1 MVEILLI
8 FVSILLAVCLCF
20 FAADFIPMITAWIKR
35 IHIGRYTDKKIWFEK
50 VLAVAEKNARKLP
63 KIPVTDK
70 TAYTLIPKLKGEYY
84 NFYFSSWQ
92 VASLLLADSANEST
106 RKAAY
111 RFFDKEDWFDRSYKT
126 GAGFLFYAMMQ
137 SGFAEDEKF
146 KAAVDDYIA
155 KVFAA
160 AGDGTLPYVLEYKE
174 HYVDTLGMVCPF
186 LIRYHQTYGCPEALE
201 LAKRQFDEFYVY
213 GINERTGLPVHCFNP
228 DNKMPLGIYGWGR
241 GCGWLALALDECLG
255 LLDESDDYYGTLTQR
270 ATALCEALLP
280 FQNENG
286 SFNAIIGVPFSR
298 QESSATAMIGGL
310 LHRMGYVAES
320 ERCLDYL
327 MSVTRIN
334 GEVDFAQGDT
344 MGIGNYS
351 RRFEPMPAAQAFA
364 LRLYGKIVEIS

>member
-1 MVEILLI
+1 MILVSVLLLI
-8 FVSILLAVCLCF
+8 SLCI
-20 FAADFIPMITAWIKR
+20 FAADFIPMITTWIKR

-50 VLAVAEKNARKLP
+50 VLAVAEKNAQKLP

-70 TAYTLIPKLKGEYY
+70 TAYTLILKLKGEYY

-146 KAAVDDYIA
+146 KAAVDDDLA

-186 LIRYHQTYGCPEALE
+186 LIKYHQTYGCSEALE
-201 LAKRQFDEFYVY
+201 LAKANDTIVVIGGKHSSNTQKLYDISKKAHRWPGEGPTPCAHFYVS
-213 GINERTGLPVHCFNP
+213 
-228 DNKMPLGIYGWGR
+228 GWGFQVAPSLASDARR
-241 GCGWLALALDECLG
+241 G
-255 LLDESDDYYGTLTQR
+255 
-270 ATALCEALLP
+270 
-280 FQNENG
+280 
-286 SFNAIIGVPFSR
+286 
-298 QESSATAMIGGL
+298 
-310 LHRMGYVAES
+310 
-320 ERCLDYL
+320 
-327 MSVTRIN
+327 
-334 GEVDFAQGDT
+334 
-344 MGIGNYS
+344 
-351 RRFEPMPAAQAFA
+351 AA
-364 LRLYGKIVEIS
+364 S

>member
-1 MVEILLI
+1 MIFLLI
-8 FVSILLAVCLCF
+8 FFSILLLVCLCF
-20 FAADFIPMITAWIKR
+20 FAADFIPVIMAWIKR
-35 IHIGRYTDKKIWFEK
+35 IHIGRYTDKKVWYENAVK
-50 VLAVAEKNARKLP
+50 VARKNGEKMP

-70 TAYTLIPKLKGEYY
+70 TAYTLLPKLRGEYY

-92 VASLLLADSANEST
+92 VASLLLADSDNEET
-106 RKAAY
+106 RKAVY
-111 RFFDKEDWFDRSYKT
+111 RFFDKEDWSDRSYKT
-126 GAGFLFYAMMQ
+126 GAGYLFYAMMQ
-137 SGFAEDEKF
+137 SGFSYDEKF
-146 KAAVDDYIA
+146 KLAVDDYIS

-186 LIRYHQTYGCPEALE
+186 LIKYHQTYGCPDALE
-201 LAKRQFDEFYVY
+201 LAKRQFDEFYTY
-213 GINERTGLPVHCFNP
+213 GINERTGLPIHCFNP

-241 GCGWLALALDECLG
+241 GCGWLALALDECLS
-255 LLDESDDYYGTLTQR
+255 LLDETDEYYGVLRER

-298 QESSATAMIGGL
+298 QESSATAMIGSL
-310 LHRMGYVAES
+310 LHRMGYTEES
-320 ERCLDYL
+320 ERCLKFL
-327 MSVTRIN
+327 MSVTRVN

>member
-1 MVEILLI
+1 MLIFLLI

-20 FAADFIPMITAWIKR
+20 FAADFIPMIMTWIKR
-35 IHIGRYTDKKIWFEK
+35 IHIGRYTDKKVWHENAVK
-50 VLAVAEKNARKLP
+50 VARNNAQKLP

-84 NFYFSSWQ
+84 NFYFFSWQ
-92 VASLLLADSANEST
+92 LASLLLADSDNEST
-106 RKAAY
+106 CNAAY
-111 RFFDKEDWFDRSYKT
+111 RFFEKEDWSDRSYKT
-126 GAGFLFYAMMQ
+126 GAGYLFYAMMQ
-137 SGFAEDEKF
+137 AGFAGDEKF
-146 KAAVDDYIA
+146 KFAVDDYIA

-186 LIRYHQTYGCPEALE
+186 LIKYHQTYGCPEAFE
-201 LAKRQFDEFYVY
+201 LAKRQFDEYYAY
-213 GINERTGLPVHCFNP
+213 GINEKTGLPVHCFRP

-255 LLDESDDYYGTLTQR
+255 LLDESDEYYSVLRER
-270 ATALCEALLP
+270 ADALCKALLP

-286 SFNAIIGVPFSR
+286 SFNQIIGVPFSR

-310 LHRMGYVAES
+310 LHRMGYVKES
-320 ERCLDYL
+320 ENCLKFL
-327 MSVTRIN
+327 MSVTRVN

-344 MGIGNYS
+344 MGVGNYS

-364 LRLYGKIVEIS
+364 LRLYNKIG

>member
-1 MVEILLI
+1 MMIFLLVFVSVLLI
-8 FVSILLAVCLCF
+8 ICLCF
-20 FAADFIPMITAWIKR
+20 FASDAVPMLLTWLKR
-35 IHIGRYTDKKIWFEK
+35 IHIGRYTDKKDWYEK
-50 VLAVAEKNARKLP
+50 AVNVARKNIKKLP

-70 TAYTLIPKLKGEYY
+70 TAYTLIPKLKGDYY

-92 VASLLLADSANEST
+92 VASLLLADYDNEET

-111 RFFDKEDWFDRSYKT
+111 RFFDKEDWSDRSYKT
-126 GAGFLFYAMMQ
+126 GAGYLFYAMLQ
-137 SGFAEDEKF
+137 SGFADDEKF

-160 AGDGTLPYVLEYKE
+160 AGAGTLPYVLEYKE

-186 LIRYHQTYGCPEALE
+186 LIKYHQTYGCPEAFE
-201 LAKRQFDEFYVY
+201 LAKRQLDEFYAY
-213 GINERTGLPVHCFNP
+213 GINERTGLPVHCFRP
-228 DNKMPLGIYGWGR
+228 DNKMPLGIYGWAR

-286 SFNAIIGVPFSR
+286 SFNAIVGVPFSR

-310 LHRMGYVAES
+310 LHRMGYTEKS
-320 ERCLDYL
+320 ERCFKFI
-327 MSVTRIN
+327 MSVTRVN

-364 LRLYGKIVEIS
+364 LRLYDKTFENS

>member
-1 MVEILLI
+1 MMIFLLI
-8 FVSILLAVCLCF
+8 FFSILLLVCLCF
-20 FAADFIPMITAWIKR
+20 FAADAVPMIMTWIKR
-35 IHIGRYTDKKIWFEK
+35 IHIGRYTDKKVWYEN
-50 VLAVAEKNARKLP
+50 AVKAARKNAGKMP

-70 TAYTLIPKLKGEYY
+70 TAYTLLPKLRGEYY

-92 VASLLLADSANEST
+92 VASLLLADSSDEST

-111 RFFDKEDWFDRSYKT
+111 RFFAKEDWSDRSYKT
-126 GAGFLFYAMMQ
+126 GAGYLFYAMMQ
-137 SGFAEDEKF
+137 SGFSYDEKF
-146 KAAVDDYIA
+146 KLAVDDYIS

-186 LIRYHQTYGCPEALE
+186 LIKYHQTYGCPDALE
-201 LAKRQFDEFYVY
+201 LAKRQFDEFYTY
-213 GINERTGLPVHCFNP
+213 GINERTGLPIHCFNP

-255 LLDESDDYYGTLTQR
+255 LLDETDEYYGVLRER
-270 ATALCEALLP
+270 ATALCESLLP

-298 QESSATAMIGGL
+298 QESSATAMIGSL
-310 LHRMGYVAES
+310 LHRMGYTEES
-320 ERCLDYL
+320 ERCLKFL
-327 MSVTRIN
+327 MSVTRVN

>member
-20 FAADFIPMITAWIKR
+20 LAADFIPVIMAWIKR
-35 IHIGRYTDKKIWFEK
+35 IHIGRYTDKKVWYENAVK
-50 VLAVAEKNARKLP
+50 VARKNAGKMP

-70 TAYTLIPKLKGEYY
+70 TAYTLVPKLRGEYY

-92 VASLLLADSANEST
+92 FASLLLADSDNELT
-106 RKAAY
+106 RSAAY
-111 RFFDKEDWFDRSYKT
+111 RFFEKEDWSDRSYKP
-126 GAGFLFYAMMQ
+126 GAGYLFYAMMQ
-137 SGFAEDEKF
+137 SGFAEDKKF
-146 KAAVDDYIA
+146 KFAVDDYIA
-155 KVFAA
+155 KIFAA

-186 LIRYHQTYGCPEALE
+186 LIKYHQTYGCPEAFE
-201 LAKRQFDEFYVY
+201 LAKRQFDEFYAY
-213 GINERTGLPVHCFNP
+213 GINEKTGLPVHCFRP

-255 LLDESDDYYGTLTQR
+255 LLDETDEYYSVLKER
-270 ATALCEALLP
+270 ATALCESLLP

-286 SFNAIIGVPFSR
+286 SFNQIVGVPFSR
-298 QESSATAMIGGL
+298 QESSATAMIGSL
-310 LHRMGYVAES
+310 LCRMGYIAES
-320 ERCLDYL
+320 ERCLDFL
-327 MSVTRIN
+327 MSVTRVN

-364 LRLYGKIVEIS
+364 LRLYGKIVENS

>member
-1 MVEILLI
+1 MI
-8 FVSILLAVCLCF
+8 FVSVLLLICLLV
-20 FAADFIPMITAWIKR
+20 FAADFIPMITTWIKR
-35 IHIGRYTDKKIWFEK
+35 IHIGHYTDKKVWHENALEF
-50 VLAVAEKNARKLP
+50 ARKNAEKLP

-70 TAYTLIPKLKGEYY
+70 TAYTLIPKLRGEYY

-92 VASLLLADSANEST
+92 VASLLLADSENEAT
-106 RKAAY
+106 RSATY
-111 RFFDKEDWFDRSYKT
+111 RFFAKEDWSDRSYKT
-126 GAGFLFYAMMQ
+126 GAGYLFYSMMQ

-146 KAAVDDYIA
+146 RLAVDDYMA

-186 LIRYHQTYGCPEALE
+186 LIKYHQTYGCPEAYE
-201 LAKRQFDEFYVY
+201 LAKRQFDEFYAY

-255 LLDESDDYYGTLTQR
+255 LLDESDEYCSVLRER
-270 ATALCEALLP
+270 ADALCKALVP

-320 ERCLDYL
+320 ERCLSFL
-327 MSVTRIN
+327 MSVTRAN

-364 LRLYGKIVEIS
+364 LRLGGKIVENS